1 MCAMILKLRIL
12 SESYS
17 ISDIANC
24 VGDNFLFGVR
34 KDDLLVGTL
43 RPLRAQLEQQQKEH
57 EDFIK
62 EYLSLSYNPNQ

>member
-24 VGDNFLFGVR
+24 VGDTFLFGVR

-43 RPLRAQLEQQQKEH
+43 RPSA
-57 EDFIK
+57 DDGDD
-62 EYLSLSYNPNQ
+62 